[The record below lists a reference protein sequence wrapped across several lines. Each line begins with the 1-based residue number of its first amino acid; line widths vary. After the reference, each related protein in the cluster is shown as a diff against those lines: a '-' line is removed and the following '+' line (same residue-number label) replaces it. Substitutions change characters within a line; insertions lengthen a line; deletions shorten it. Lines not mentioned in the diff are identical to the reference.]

1 MTPIQSDS
9 SVSESKRR
17 RSARACLA
25 CRKRK
30 VRCDV
35 TQDDSCTNCQLD
47 GITCEIAPRQ
57 RRQKTD
63 TRRTRYA
70 GMTSLDQ
77 HNSNPKNKV
86 TETVSLE
93 CQPDEAI
100 NNEVL
105 PLTSSTPQAEVDLLM
120 IPLVREKLRTICRQ
134 VTIEVCI
141 RHVLIIDTREIDSLK
156 YLASFSQDNTWATIF
171 LRGIRPLEEEFQLL
185 LKRVKPDLQSFDC
198 SVEATYPQLLAQKPT
213 IFDSLCSD
221 LSLDQGPDI
230 SPYLDFNCG
239 YAWNSSWGLASP
251 HSTKLKSESQVAT
264 GGAGVVR
271 A

>member
-57 RRQKTD
+57 
-63 TRRTRYA
+63 
-70 GMTSLDQ
+70 
-77 HNSNPKNKV
+77 SNPKNKV

-141 RHVLIIDTREIDSLK
+141 T
-156 YLASFSQDNTWATIF
+156 
-171 LRGIRPLEEEFQLL
+171 P
-185 LKRVKPDLQSFDC
+185 
-198 SVEATYPQLLAQKPT
+198 
-213 IFDSLCSD
+213 
-221 LSLDQGPDI
+221 
-230 SPYLDFNCG
+230 
-239 YAWNSSWGLASP
+239 
-251 HSTKLKSESQVAT
+251 
-264 GGAGVVR
+264 
-271 A
+271 